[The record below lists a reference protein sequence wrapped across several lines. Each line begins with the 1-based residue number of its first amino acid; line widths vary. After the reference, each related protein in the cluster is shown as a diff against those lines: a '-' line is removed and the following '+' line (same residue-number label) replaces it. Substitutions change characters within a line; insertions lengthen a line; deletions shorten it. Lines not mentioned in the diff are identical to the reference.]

1 MHFAD
6 EVDPPADVVPGR
18 LPSVS
23 ERELD
28 MALDLISAFSGKW
41 EPKKYK
47 DTYTAE
53 LKKVV
58 RAKVQG
64 KEVHRVAEPEEEPA
78 TDLMEALRASVE
90 QVQGRSRKGGR
101 RTAAKKR

>member
-6 EVDPPADVVPGR
+6 EVDPPAGVIPSR
-18 LPSVS
+18 FPSVS
-23 ERELD
+23 SRELD

-41 EPKKYK
+41 DPKKYK

-53 LKKVV
+53 LRKVV

-64 KEVHRVAEPEEEPA
+64 KEVHRAPEPETEAAP
-78 TDLMEALRASVE
+78 DLMEALRASVE
-90 QVQGRSRKGGR
+90 RVQGSSRKPR
-101 RTAAKKR
+101 RRRRAAA

>member
-1 MHFAD
+1 
-6 EVDPPADVVPGR
+6 VPGR

-64 KEVHRVAEPEEEPA
+64 KEVHRVAEPEAEPA